1 MAWGNVSTTEVEGTV
16 SSILDLK
23 TTTAYGV
30 RIPNMDGRAGMVAV
44 VVEDESEVNFDKLRA
59 GVVDKLPNYAR
70 PLFVRLLKDARM
82 TSEIFPLICSMLRQT
97 RFKLSNVTFTLQ
109 ARSNF
114 RRICYKKK
122 GLIQAR
128 SLTQCSFS
136 TPKLAPM

>member
-1 MAWGNVSTTEVEGTV
+1 MLIIICRWHGENVSTTEVEGTV

-30 RIPNMDGRAGMVAV
+30 RIPNMDGRAGMVAI

-82 TSEIFPLICSMLRQT
+82 TSKILLLLICSMFRQT
-97 RFKLSNVTFTLQ
+97 R
-109 ARSNF
+109 AG
-114 RRICYKKK
+114 RRWHAC
-122 GLIQAR
+122 
-128 SLTQCSFS
+128 
-136 TPKLAPM
+136 